1 MKLEVAGIPTIS
13 VHTHVFARLVKS
25 VAQANGMP
33 TVRQV
38 FVPQPIVG
46 KSAAELRA
54 YIEGQD
60 PVHKRTFIQGVLEGL
75 TGGLTEE
82 DRKGLSFDRST
93 PRLLER
99 DTEENL
105 NRLFSEKHWTDCM
118 PVVLPTEER
127 VAAMLRGTSQPPDK
141 IVGQLNPASFRELW
155 AFDVEKVA
163 VNAVMAGAKPEYLPV
178 ILALAASGLTARSS
192 STTSWSTISVVN
204 GPIRNEIGMSAG
216 IGAMGPWNHAN
227 TAIGRAYCLL
237 SQNLQGGSVPE
248 ETYMGSLGNW
258 YSYSATFPENEE
270 RSPWEPFHAQH
281 GFKAEDSTVSVFLGG
296 WYTQAG
302 FGPRDTWEQKFRHCL
317 AACEPFIGPLI
328 VLDPLVARG
337 FVERGMD
344 TKQKLIRWCAEN
356 ARLPAREYWDNQWS
370 QTLLRPHA
378 VAGIEPYASRLKADP
393 DEQIRMFEED
403 QIHVVVTGGETQ
415 GAWKMISGLRR
426 GKGTISVDEW
436 R

>member
-1 MKLEVAGIPTIS
+1 MKLEAAGVPTVSI
-13 VHTHVFARLVKS
+13 HTHVFARLVKAT
-25 VAQANGMP
+25 AQANGMP

-54 YIEGQD
+54 CIEGED
-60 PVHKRTFIQGVLEGL
+60 PVHKRPFLHGVLEGL
-75 TGGLTEE
+75 SGGLTDA

-93 PRLLER
+93 PRFLAP

-105 NRLFSEKHWTDCM
+105 HRLFMDQRWTDCL

-127 VAAMLRGTSQPPDK
+127 VAAMLHGISQPPDR
-141 IVGQLNPASFRELW
+141 IVGQLSPASFREEW

-163 VNAVMAGAKPEYLPV
+163 VNAVMAGARPEYLPV
-178 ILALAASGLTARSS
+178 ILALAASGMTARSS
-192 STTSWSTISVVN
+192 STTSWSTIAVVN
-204 GPIRNEIGMSAG
+204 GPIRKEIGMSAG

-258 YSYSATFPENEE
+258 YSYSAAFPENEE
-270 RSPWEPFHAQH
+270 RSPWEPYHVQH
-281 GFKAEDSTVSVFLGG
+281 GFKPEDSTVSVFLGG

-317 AACEPFIGPLI
+317 AACEPFIGPII
-328 VLDPLVARG
+328 VLDPLVAKG

-344 TKQKLIRWCAEN
+344 TKQKLIRWCVEN
-356 ARLPAREYWDNQWS
+356 ARLTAREYWDNQWS
-370 QTLLRPHA
+370 QTLLRPYA
-378 VAGIEPYASRLKADP
+378 VAGIEPYASRLKAPP
-393 DEQIRMFEED
+393 DEMIRMFEED